1 MRSGQGAEMAMAIN
15 FPPELRLPVVP
26 AALSRR
32 FVALLGLS
40 LLFHAVLF
48 GLVSWQRQSVPPVLP
63 AIIAVLRPAS
73 TPESGPAAPAQV
85 AETAAAVQPKVR
97 PVPVRTPE
105 KASARTIAPA
115 GPATVATP
123 AVPSEA
129 ARLPAL
135 AVAAPGETV
144 ASREVVAPPVKPQS
158 EVLDA
163 YRRRLGELL
172 ARHQEYPRVAALR
185 GWEGEVR
192 LRLKVAR
199 KGNLLGVQVDRSS
212 GFEVLDQHA
221 LAMLEALAGLPP
233 LPEALEA
240 NEIQVVVPINY
251 KLKKTT

>member
-1 MRSGQGAEMAMAIN
+1 MAMAID
-15 FPPELRLPVVP
+15 FQPTLRLPVVP
-26 AALSRR
+26 AGLNRR
-32 FVALLGLS
+32 FVVLLGLS
-40 LLFHAVLF
+40 LLFHAALF
-48 GLVSWQRQSVPPVLP
+48 GLSSWQRQAVPPVLP
-63 AIIAVLRPAS
+63 SIIAVLRPAS
-73 TPESGPAAPAQV
+73 TPESGASAVAQ
-85 AETAAAVQPKVR
+85 ASTAAALPRKARPEPVR
-97 PVPVRTPE
+97 PLE
-105 KASARTIAPA
+105 KASARNIAPA
-115 GPATVATP
+115 MPAIVAEP
-123 AVPSEA
+123 AAPSEA
-129 ARLPAL
+129 TRPSTV
-135 AVAAPGETV
+135 AVAAASEAV
-144 ASREVVAPPVKPQS
+144 ASREVVAAPAKPQS

>member
-1 MRSGQGAEMAMAIN
+1 MTTALRL
-15 FPPELRLPVVP
+15 PPDLRLPVAPVV
-26 AALSRR
+26 LNRR

-40 LLFHAVLF
+40 LFIHAIFF
-48 GLVSWQRQSVPPVLP
+48 GVFAGQRQVLAP
-63 AIIAVLRPAS
+63 MLPTIIAVLRPLN
-73 TPESGPAAPAQV
+73 TTESGPGAAVEAPAE
-85 AETAAAVQPKVR
+85 APAVPRKVR
-97 PVPVRTPE
+97 PEPVRSPE
-105 KASARTIAPA
+105 KAVARTIAPA

-123 AVPSEA
+123 AAPSETS
-129 ARLPAL
+129 RQPAV
-135 AVAAPGETV
+135 AVAAPSDAA
-144 ASREVVAPPVKPQS
+144 ASREVTTPPAPPQS
-158 EVLDA
+158 EVLDG

-172 ARHQEYPRVAALR
+172 QRHQEYPRIAALR

-221 LAMLEALAGLPP
+221 LAMLAALTGLPP

>member
-15 FPPELRLPVVP
+15 FQPELRLPVVP

-48 GLVSWQRQSVPPVLP
+48 GLISWQRKSVPPVLP
-63 AIIAVLRPAS
+63 TIIAVLRPAS
-73 TPESGPAAPAQV
+73 TPESGASAVVQASPAAALP
-85 AETAAAVQPKVR
+85 PKARPEPVR
-97 PVPVRTPE
+97 PLE
-105 KASARTIAPA
+105 KGSGRNIAPA
-115 GPATVATP
+115 VPATVATS
-123 AVPSEA
+123 AASSEA
-129 ARLPAL
+129 TYSPPA
-135 AVAAPGETV
+135 AVAAPNEAL
-144 ASREVVAPPVKPQS
+144 ASREVATPPAKPQS

-172 ARHQEYPRVAALR
+172 ARQQEYPRVAALR